1 MSERTEAIYNSIRNN
16 YGRLANGARPWE
28 SNRDEMNDV
37 LNYAPTEGQ
46 QTYSI
51 GTDDAGNEILGN
63 TINDVMAQP
72 QPKEEDNPF
81 FAGTSWNGGINAAE
95 ASERILADE
104 EGGETNLPELIDGG
118 RVDLG
123 QEFSA
128 LHDRMKDTSLYAQYM
143 YSADDWAEKGKEIF
157 DETGM
162 DVNSLGDKN
171 IFEKAWNLTR
181 EIKRQKALAT
191 DASGH
196 VNMDKVYEAM
206 PYLRDIHEAHGTAA
220 AVMVMQSVKELQTI
234 NDIYTGEGERFAA
247 SLGYGIK
254 RGALQLANQY
264 TGAKAMLRGAISN
277 EGLNAQEIN
286 DILWVTNELR
296 NMPQFS
302 YSSAGSL
309 LGGVLGS
316 AAENAPI
323 MLPEMAR
330 TAAVNLGKLTG
341 PLGTAT
347 SAFVYALMSAQI
359 GGAQYIENITKTD
372 EAGNPIYTPRQAA
385 LLSAAQGFAE
395 AYLEKQS
402 IAAAGKAVF
411 NAGTAKRIADIY
423 AKKDAAL
430 AAGQTAEELTRQ
442 IVGERIRHAAKA
454 GFISIAAESEEEFE
468 QQVSDMVLENL
479 AQIAFRG
486 DQADVSSMED
496 ILAESFDAAV
506 QAVPATVGFGIIGAA
521 GSVAANSKELNKQ
534 ILSARE
540 RFENAQ
546 ASQYARN
553 IYENDRR
560 NNITAEVRAATP
572 EKLDKSAPDVYTEIL
587 DKKNEEENF
596 VYTQVDLRTL
606 TADEKNKELVDT
618 IIELSGATEEEVQ
631 ECLRPDS
638 SGMLN
643 VKTSALQRAQN
654 ITPEQ
659 QQVLNQHTAHNGKK
673 TNYQIIEEAKRI
685 RESLKA
691 VEAKTDEEKKAAIEN
706 FARGTFADDE
716 ATQKLAIEAIS
727 ENPDNPALVV
737 RSRMKANED
746 AINEILGST
755 IEGLKAEGGQG
766 TSVVEMMDENGDVQT
781 SRASNN
787 AEWYRNFYADNGR
800 APTNADYERIA
811 YENATGTATRYAM
824 QDYGNLTPEDVAYFE
839 ATKAELGTLFA
850 ERESL
855 QKINAAL
862 GNVRAGEFLATASL
876 SAEGR
881 EAYNELIGALGSV
894 DNKKVR
900 QAARAGAIFAARMA
914 ERVAQMWREAGE
926 KKTAKDVMP
935 QVLEKL
941 GAQVQDKSAL
951 NQTETASEIVKEAD
965 ALYDGYIGQHPDVAE
980 EKKVS
985 GLLHDAFQ
993 MTLDFGEDPKTDII
1007 VEGQIS
1013 LFDEK
1018 GNAIEQESGPKKKK
1032 RNKKD
1037 KEAKR
1042 GKILGLGIT
1051 RELVNEGA
1059 VSLTGK
1065 KVRSTRDLAEI
1076 AQVLRH
1082 PGYEKFHVVYVDAN
1096 DNVIFHSTVSC
1107 RLPGQ
1112 TTIFTKGEKWSDAW
1126 QRIFEDRDKYK
1137 AEKFY
1142 FIHNHPSGDPTPSQD
1157 DINLTNRFIEG
1168 DKRYAKNYHP
1178 MYTRGFAGHIIIDH
1192 NRYSVIDRNGKVRGE
1207 RIKKDK
1213 APSYD
1218 VAEIPHDALYKGEE
1232 GLENA
1237 TSAEVEARINENQAR
1252 KINNPDNLEA
1262 IINLTASD
1270 AETTAFFLTQRLTV
1284 RAVQK
1289 LHDDF
1294 GKLSPKAMLR
1304 YLRHCARATTGAR
1317 CAIATSNF
1325 ELFEKLRD
1333 IIMGTPEEG
1342 IVDVVYMKNG
1352 RAVSHA
1358 FDESATHDSTRET
1371 WFGRP
1376 LRQAADRLLEVP
1388 EEFARQ
1394 RRNENRD
1401 EGHAGENEDA
1411 ANDEVRA
1418 AIPEARKE
1426 ILFTQITEKIDAHI
1440 ADELA
1445 KGKELN
1451 DILAELDAEKSS
1463 HSERIFGKIR
1473 ALVHELE
1480 AHGKDSV
1487 EYKRAKLA
1495 DLRRGLEVREED
1507 AEEKYQELIDYLKEL
1522 LDYGGLLYREIAID
1536 RFGHEGVGV
1545 SVVSWADAERQRD
1558 ERIREAKRKEVEK
1571 QNNGQV
1577 NEGRT
1582 DYQGGFSNAQNLVD
1596 VLSQAAWHGS
1606 PHLFTNFD
1614 LGAIG
1619 TGEGSQVHGW
1629 GLYFA
1634 QNRNVAEG
1642 YKERLSQKDFDVV
1655 TIDGKTYQHKFNN
1668 DEPVWTDEEGHE
1680 IWDDAA
1686 QFADWYYGN
1695 EYDLEKTK
1703 KSLNEYKNGA
1713 TSETAK
1719 AYADKMLSYAN
1730 SHTVEHTPNVGA
1742 LFQVEIPDDDV
1753 LLDEQKTFGEQ
1764 PPKVREAIEKILGDM
1779 SDQEREYFRQS
1790 GSLNKSQDINEW
1802 DGRDIYHALSV
1813 IMGHRKHTFEG
1824 REKEASLILNQYGV
1838 QGITYDGRQD
1848 GRCYVVFDDK
1858 AISIIDT
1865 YNQQVNGTS
1874 RGTYSRQQN
1883 LVSLFENADQSTFMH
1898 EMSHFYLNQLAQIA
1912 AISPPDSQAAKDYA
1926 TAKAWAEWH
1935 EGDAETFKGTAAE
1948 AEFAFYEAKIKEAE
1962 KNGSAV
1968 MGDGTTRTK
1977 EQLLDM
1983 WEQEKFARGFE
1994 DYLRSG
2000 NAPSSLLQK
2009 IFRSFVNWLTKI
2021 YKDVVGVGVKPSAEV
2036 EAVMARMVA
2045 TDEEIEMMA
2054 TMRAAESIANV
2065 APELLDENTAA
2076 MHARW
2081 SEEAKEE
2088 AKEKLRKELLKEWT
2102 ERDVDAHMKEFEEL
2116 EAARLQNDPAFQA
2129 ELFAQEAGLSE
2140 EEAAQAMGY
2149 GSVEAWK
2156 KDLEEKGGSYEAALQ
2171 KSLKAERDR
2180 YTREMIRDEALVELA
2195 EEAIVSTEYAERL
2208 AALEAEA
2215 IKRREKKYATAPRRL
2230 ANALAKMETALDT
2243 ENLYDPLKAAFREL
2257 KYAERWSEAQQK
2269 QIEEMQATIDELTEE
2284 KQELRNMAARQ
2295 SLRNAEERKEAEQKA
2310 EADKEKQKERSEKS
2324 KAKLRE
2330 KLKAQLQAFKDATAK
2345 NAEWLRGVRDAV
2357 KGNEKLYRQL
2367 ARERL
2372 DAMSAADSTN
2382 WRKYM
2387 EEARKASKESA
2398 RHLANA
2404 VRKQNGKGNE
2414 DAGERDFELA
2424 RQAKMREALFI
2435 AQAREAAKRKKELT
2449 RIVAHL
2455 KRREKALAKDK
2466 NIDASSRYYVN
2477 HLLYMMGFRKSDAL
2491 VPMTLDGFSQH
2502 MNALKDRFDENGNG
2516 NIGDLDVDFEVPA
2529 WLAAMVEARVGM
2541 RQKVI
2546 PENYKDYK
2554 MSEIEDLQTLVD
2566 ILYKT
2571 ARNKN
2576 RLLTMEKG
2584 VVEAVQE
2591 IMLDYQKTVTVEKGE
2606 EGISEFYSQLLQP
2619 IVMLRTL
2626 GKAFVKYIYN
2636 PLFDGT
2642 EAKTRMSAEA
2652 AETLNALFAKYWNK
2666 KERRAIRKKELDAE
2680 LPDGTKLTKEMVLAL
2695 ALNWGNDG
2703 NRLRVVNGW
2712 TKEGQYY
2719 ANETT
2724 IEDIFRKYMTEKD
2737 WKFIQ
2742 EAWDF
2747 INTFGDKVNEV
2758 MERSTG
2764 APMKRVEPRSFVI
2777 KTADGEFV
2785 EVRGGYYPIAYDPDK
2800 SSTVSDQDLM
2810 TASKAM
2816 GGASTFGTGMGS
2828 TKARS
2833 ETGLQESPL
2842 LLSIDV
2848 LFRHVNQQIHI
2859 ATMRLACR
2867 DAYKILTDKSVKAMV
2882 EQSIGMNAYRQLK
2895 RWVEANWNEP
2905 RLDGTIVDRWIERLR
2920 RNTVAAIM
2928 GYRMSTALLNL
2939 ANPIYMA
2946 REMGALNALSS
2957 FVNFYRNRAANRAWC
2972 LEQSPFLQNRANN
2985 IDRDLNNTAKN
2996 SFAPS
3001 NPLEEVI
3008 QRTANRAIEETDMLC
3023 SLPAYY
3029 GTYQRTLNAELEKGT
3044 KPEDA
3049 EKEAHRAAE
3058 DVIRRIFGS
3067 SDTLDQSAMQRSK
3080 SALTKAFTP
3089 FYTFAATQAN
3099 AIFDRYMK
3107 ARYQGSTRTMT
3118 DDGQIQT
3125 EKKNIFARYG
3135 AMVNATI
3142 LTYILGTLAE
3152 QLLRECISKATG
3164 DDDKDKLTPEE
3175 FAKRWAAQSLSGFTS
3190 GVPVLNIFGELVG
3203 MKITGGSYPTRTF
3216 GIASAAIDRGTEAF
3230 NAALKFAE
3238 GKRDWIDA
3246 GRTIAKGAGAYYGFP
3261 DTITDAVFN
3270 AARALD
3276 IDASFQEW
3284 FMKSLFDKKLKAKKG
3299 R

>member
-1 MSERTEAIYNSIRNN
+1 MTDERFDEIRNLLDSKDIVSIRQTP
-16 YGRLANGARPWE
+16 NGAER
-28 SNRDEMNDV
+28 NRDEFNDV
-37 LNYAPTEGQ
+37 MNYAPSEYQ
-46 QTYSI
+46 QTYDL
-51 GTDDAGNEILGN
+51 GTDDAGNPILGSSMN
-63 TINDVMAQP
+63 NALEESAK
-72 QPKEEDNPF
+72 PKKP
-81 FAGTSWNGGINAAE
+81 GVWTNGVNAAE
-95 ASERILADE
+95 ASGRILADE

-123 QEFSA
+123 QELSK
-128 LHDRMKDTSLYAQYM
+128 LHEKAKDTSLYAQYM

-157 DETGM
+157 DKTGM
-162 DVNSLGDKN
+162 DVNSIGNKE
-171 IFEKAWNLTR
+171 IFEKAWNLTK
-181 EIKRQKALAT
+181 EIKRQEALAT
-191 DASGH
+191 DANGH
-196 VNMDKVYEAM
+196 VDMDKVYEAM

-220 AVMVMQSVKELQTI
+220 AVMVMQSAKELQTI
-234 NDIYTGEGERFAA
+234 NDIYQGEGERFAA
-247 SLGYGIK
+247 SVGYGIK
-254 RGALQLANQY
+254 RGGLQLVNQY
-264 TGAKAMLRGAISN
+264 TGAKAMLRGLVSN
-277 EGLNAQEIN
+277 EGLTSQEIN

-296 NMPQFS
+296 NTPQFS

-309 LGGVLGS
+309 LGGVIGS

-341 PLGTAT
+341 PVGTAA

-372 EAGNPIYTPRQAA
+372 ENGNPIYTPRQAA
-385 LLSAAQGFAE
+385 LLSAAQGLSE

-402 IAAAGKAVF
+402 IAAAGKVVF
-411 NAGTAKRIADIY
+411 NAGTAKRIAEIY

-442 IVGERIRHAAKA
+442 IIGERIRHAAKA

-468 QQVSDMVLENL
+468 QQVSDMVLENI
-479 AQIAFRG
+479 AQIAIRG
-486 DQADVSSMED
+486 DQADVSSLED

-506 QAVPATVGFGIIGAA
+506 QAVPATVGFGLIGAG
-521 GSVAANSKELNKQ
+521 GSVVANSKELNQQ
-534 ILSARE
+534 ILSARQ

-553 IYENDRR
+553 IYENERR
-560 NNITAEVRAATP
+560 NAITAEVRAATP
-572 EKLDKSAPDVYTEIL
+572 EKLDKSAPDVYAEIL

-606 TADEKNKELVDT
+606 MADEKNKDLVDT
-618 IIELSGATEEEVQ
+618 VIKLSGATEEEVQ

-673 TNYQIIEEAKRI
+673 TNHQIVEEAKRI

-737 RSRMKANED
+737 RSRMKANEE

-766 TSVVEMMDENGDVQT
+766 TSVVETMDENGDVQT
-781 SRASNN
+781 GRVSNN
-787 AEWYRNFYADNGR
+787 PVWYQNFYADYGR

-839 ATKAELGTLFA
+839 GVKRDLDALFV

-855 QKINAAL
+855 RKINAAL

-881 EAYNELIGALGSV
+881 EAYNELIGALGTV

-951 NQTETASEIVKEAD
+951 NQTETVSEIAKEANT
-965 ALYDGYIGQHPDVAE
+965 LYDGYIEQHPDVAE

-993 MTLDFGEDPKTDII
+993 MTLDFGADPKTDII
-1007 VEGQIS
+1007 VEGQTS
-1013 LFDEK
+1013 LFDEDGK
-1018 GNAIEQESGPKKKK
+1018 PIEQKGKPKKKK
-1032 RNKKD
+1032 QSKKD
-1037 KEAKR
+1037 KETKR

-1051 RELVNEGA
+1051 RELVNEGV
-1059 VSLTGK
+1059 VSLVGK
-1065 KVRSTRDLAEI
+1065 RVRSTRDLAEI

-1096 DNVIFHSTVSC
+1096 NRVVHHSTVSC

-1112 TTIFTKGEKWSDAW
+1112 TSIIVKGEDWSTTW
-1126 QRIFEDRDKYK
+1126 QRIFEDRDKHK
-1137 AEKFY
+1137 ADRFY

-1157 DINLTNRFIEG
+1157 DINLTKHFIDG
-1168 DKRYAKNYHP
+1168 DKRYAKDYHP
-1178 MYTRGFAGHIIIDH
+1178 MYSRAFAGHIIVDH
-1192 NRYSVIDRNGKVRGE
+1192 NKYSVIDRNGKIKLDE
-1207 RIKKDK
+1207 RIKKDT

-1218 VAEIPHDALYKGEE
+1218 VAEVPHDALYKGEE
-1232 GLENA
+1232 GMENA

-1252 KINNPDNLEA
+1252 KINSPDNLDA
-1262 IINLTASD
+1262 IINLAASD

-1289 LHDDF
+1289 LHDNF
-1294 GKLSPKAMLR
+1294 GTLSPKAMLR
-1304 YLRHCARATTGAR
+1304 YLRYCARATYGAR

-1325 ELFEKLRD
+1325 EVFEKLRD

-1342 IVDVVYMKNG
+1342 IVDVVYMKNNRPVTHG
-1352 RAVSHA
+1352 FDSDFAQHSHA
-1358 FDESATHDSTRET
+1358 RET
-1371 WFGRP
+1371 WFGRR
-1376 LRQAADRLLEVP
+1376 LAQNAERLLEVP

-1401 EGHAGENEDA
+1401 EGHAGIQNEGDEVLPQR
-1411 ANDEVRA
+1411 AND
-1418 AIPEARKE
+1418 IPAARKE
-1426 ILFTQITEKIDAHI
+1426 TLFSQIEEHIDNYI
-1440 ADELA
+1440 ASELQ
-1445 KGKELN
+1445 KGTPLA
-1451 DILAELDAEKSS
+1451 DILAEFTAENPAHLEGLFGGVKAVIRDLELNKDNYEVKLNRLETYKHLTDVRPDMVDA
-1463 HSERIFGKIR
+1463 I
-1473 ALVHELE
+1473 
-1480 AHGKDSV
+1480 
-1487 EYKRAKLA
+1487 
-1495 DLRRGLEVREED
+1495 
-1507 AEEKYQELIDYLKEL
+1507 YQRLIDDLKGV
-1522 LDYGGLLYREIAID
+1522 LDYGGFLYREIGMD
-1536 RFGHEGVGV
+1536 RQRNHGLRDR
-1545 SVVSWADAERQRD
+1545 VVSWSTAEDQRN
-1558 ERIREAKRKEVEK
+1558 ERVRNAKEK
-1571 QNNGQV
+1571 LNNGQV
-1577 NEGRT
+1577 NESRT
-1582 DYQGGFSNAQNLVD
+1582 VYQGGFSNAQNLVD

-1606 PHLFTNFD
+1606 GAIFDHFD
-1614 LGAIG
+1614 LGYVG
-1619 TGEGSQVHGW
+1619 TGEGAQVHGY
-1629 GLYFA
+1629 GIYFS
-1634 QNRNVAEG
+1634 QDRKIAEG
-1642 YKERLSQKDFDVV
+1642 YKERLSNREIEINGKVYDNPSIFDESLSGAEQWALGAIKRSGFDKNKAIADLKESLDQTPKSDKENSVYAS
-1655 TIDGKTYQHKFNN
+1655 IKGAISLIEN
-1668 DEPVWTDEEGHE
+1668 DKIKPVNQDPGT
-1680 IWDDAA
+1680 
-1686 QFADWYYGN
+1686 
-1695 EYDLEKTK
+1695 
-1703 KSLNEYKNGA
+1703 
-1713 TSETAK
+1713 
-1719 AYADKMLSYAN
+1719 
-1730 SHTVEHTPNVGA
+1730 
-1742 LFQVEIPDDDV
+1742 LFEVEIPDDDV
-1753 LLDEQKTFGEQ
+1753 LLDEQKHYKEQ
-1764 PPKVREAIEKILGDM
+1764 SKKVQNSMRALLNDM
-1779 SDQEREYFRQS
+1779 SERQLKTWIRVNWGGPQGAKFTKEQLVDSILISCRHGGEFYQCLTRVLKNDQR
-1790 GSLNKSQDINEW
+1790 N
-1802 DGRDIYHALSV
+1802 
-1813 IMGHRKHTFEG
+1813 
-1824 REKEASLILNQYGV
+1824 ASLLLNQYGIK
-1838 QGITYDGRQD
+1838 GITYEGMTD
-1848 GRCYVVFDDK
+1848 GRCYVVFDDQ

-1926 TAKAWAEWH
+1926 TAKAWAGWH
-1935 EGDAETFKGTAAE
+1935 DGDAEAFKGTAAE
-1948 AEFAFYEAKIKEAE
+1948 AEFAYYEEKIKEAE
-1962 KNGSAV
+1962 KNGGAV
-1968 MGDGTTRTK
+1968 MEDGTTRTK

-2102 ERDVDAHMKEFEEL
+2102 ERDVDAHMKDFEEL
-2116 EAARLQNDPAFQA
+2116 EAERLQNDPAF
-2129 ELFAQEAGLSE
+2129 EAALLVSEGGVSE
-2140 EEAAQAMGY
+2140 EDAAKATGY

-2156 KDLEEKGGSYEAALQ
+2156 KDLEEKGGSYEAALA
-2171 KSLKAERDR
+2171 KSMKAERDR
-2180 YTREMIRDEALVELA
+2180 FQREMIKDDALIELA

-2215 IKRREKKYATAPRRL
+2215 IKRREKKYATAPKRL

-2284 KQELRNMAARQ
+2284 KQELRNMASRQ
-2295 SLRNAEERKEAEQKA
+2295 SMRNAEERKEAAEKA
-2310 EADKEKQKERSEKS
+2310 EADKEKLKARSEKS

-2357 KGNEKLYRQL
+2357 KGNEKLYRQI
-2367 ARERL
+2367 AKDQL
-2372 DAMSAADSTN
+2372 DNMSAADATN

-2387 EEARKASKESA
+2387 EEARKASKECA

-2404 VRKQNGKGNE
+2404 VRKQNGKGDE

-2435 AQAREAAKRKKELT
+2435 AQAREAAKRKKELS

-2466 NIDASSRYYVN
+2466 NIDASSRYYIN

-2491 VPMTLDGFSQH
+2491 VPMTLESFSQH
-2502 MNALKDRFDENGNG
+2502 MNALKDRWNGEKGEN
-2516 NIGDLDVDFEVPA
+2516 NIGDLDVDFEAPA
-2529 WLAAMVEARVGM
+2529 WLAAMVEARDGM
-2541 RQKVI
+2541 RQKII

-2554 MSEIEDLQTLVD
+2554 MSEIEDLKTLVD

-2576 RLLTMEKG
+2576 RLLTMEKS

-2591 IMLDYQKTVTVEKGE
+2591 IMQDYQKTVTVEKGE

-2636 PLFDGT
+2636 PMFDGW
-2642 EAKTRMSAEA
+2642 EAKTRMSMEA
-2652 AETLNALFAKYWNK
+2652 AETLNTLFAKYWNK

-2703 NRLRVVNGW
+2703 NRLRVINGW

-2719 ANETT
+2719 ANEAT

-2737 WKFIQ
+2737 WTFIQ

-2785 EVRGGYYPIAYDPDK
+2785 EVRGGYYPIAYDPEK
-2800 SSTVSDQDLM
+2800 STTVSDQDLM

-2859 ATMRLACR
+2859 AAMRLACR

-2882 EQSIGMNAYRQLK
+2882 EQSLGMNAYKQLK

-2905 RLDGTIVDRWIERLR
+2905 RMDGTIVDRWIERLR

-2939 ANPIYMA
+2939 ANPVYMS
-2946 REMGALNALSS
+2946 REMGAMNALSS
-2957 FVNFYRNRAANRAWC
+2957 FVNFYKDRKKNRAWC
-2972 LEQSPFLQNRANN
+2972 LEQSPFLRNRANN

-3001 NPLEEVI
+3001 NPLEDVI

-3029 GTYQRTLNAELEKGT
+3029 GTYQRTLNAKLEKGAT
-3044 KPEDA
+3044 QEEA

-3058 DVIRRIFGS
+3058 DVVRRIFGS

-3080 SALTKAFTP
+3080 SALTKVFTP

-3099 AIFDRYMK
+3099 AVFDRYMK

-3118 DDGQIQT
+3118 DDGRIEV
-3125 EKKNIFARYG
+3125 EKKNIFSRYG
-3135 AMVNATI
+3135 AMVNAAV

-3152 QLLRECISKATG
+3152 QLLRECINKATG
-3164 DDDKDKLTPEE
+3164 DDDKDKLTPEQ
-3175 FAKRWAAQSLSGFTS
+3175 FARRWAAQSLSGFTS
-3190 GVPVLNIFGELVG
+3190 GVPVLNIFGERVG
-3203 MKITGGSYPTRTF
+3203 MKITGESYPTRTF

-3230 NAALKFAE
+3230 NAVTKFAE
-3238 GKRDWIDA
+3238 GKKDWIDT

-3261 DTITDAVFN
+3261 DTLTDAVFN

-3284 FMKSLFDKKLKAKKG
+3284 FMKSLFDRKLKAKKG